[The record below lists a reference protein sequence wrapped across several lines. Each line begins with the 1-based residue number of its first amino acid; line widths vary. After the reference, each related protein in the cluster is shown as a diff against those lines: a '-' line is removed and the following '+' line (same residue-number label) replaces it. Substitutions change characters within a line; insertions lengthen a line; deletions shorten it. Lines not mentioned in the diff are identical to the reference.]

1 MDECKICRKKDNLET
16 HHIEDQQYAD
26 QNNMIKHFHKNKK
39 HNLVPLCKKCHLD
52 VTHNNLIITGYI
64 KTNEGNELNYHYT
77 SNNKSKN
84 KKYSEQQIDIIKQ
97 YYSKYNNLTQQN
109 IIDKLK
115 LDHNIKIS
123 VTTYKKIITNK
134 Y

>member
-1 MDECKICRKKDNLET
+1 M
-16 HHIEDQQYAD
+16 
-26 QNNMIKHFHKNKK
+26 
-39 HNLVPLCKKCHLD
+39 VPLCKKCHLD